1 MQMVKCPS
9 CNEENPAKFRLCGY
23 CGTPLAQAA
32 AALPPTEL
40 RKTVTLLFTDL
51 KDSTVLG
58 ETLDSEAMHEV
69 KERYFAAMS
78 AEIERHG
85 GKIEKYI
92 GDAIMAVFGLPRS
105 HEDDALRAVRAAVG
119 MQKILAKLNKGLQ
132 ARFGVQL
139 KNRTGVNTGEVVT
152 TDDPTRDQKMATGD
166 AVNVTARLEAAA
178 PVNEILIGEVTYRLV
193 RDAVEAE
200 PVEPLTLKGKSQPV
214 PAYKL
219 ISVYGEDG
227 NVRRHEMPVV
237 GREKELATL
246 EQAWEEVTT
255 QRQARLVTV
264 IGDAG
269 VGKTRL
275 VREIMDRL
283 SGRGARILSGR
294 ALPYGDGITYWP
306 LRGMVLAAASIHQD
320 DTPEQAQEKI
330 LTCVRDRDV
339 ADRLASA
346 VGLNSSAFSMQD
358 IAWAARRF
366 LQTLAAESPIV
377 ALFDDIHWAEPAF
390 LDLMENL
397 LDSIDGAPVLM
408 LGTSRHDLLESR
420 ATWSDRP
427 RARRLV
433 LQPLDDAAVA
443 QVIQNLLG
451 GAGLPDAFVRKV
463 VAAAEG
469 NPLYVE
475 QMLSML
481 VDTGVVRQ
489 VDGAW
494 VAASTDGE
502 ISIPPTIQALLEAR
516 LDKLERGE
524 RAAAEPASVIGMEFQ
539 RPAVQSLA
547 PAAVK
552 ELIDDKLQALSR
564 KHFIRPSV
572 GAEGEAK
579 YRFDHHMVRETV
591 YSGLLKRAR
600 ATMHAEFVKWAD
612 QNNAGSD
619 RGREF
624 EEILGYHLEQA
635 YKYLGEL
642 GPIDEAGEAIGR
654 DGAKRL
660 GSAAR
665 RALARGD
672 MHAAASLF
680 KRAVALLPADDD
692 QRIDL
697 LPEFAD
703 SLMGL
708 GDFANA
714 RAVLTEAR
722 GGAEARGNARILAS
736 SRLTA
741 VFLATLSREKG
752 GDAESPLKLVDEV
765 VPGLEREGAN
775 GELATAWRLVGM
787 VHGVSGRYAK
797 AAEAVQKSWHYA
809 RLAGSDRQAG
819 KAAMVLGQ
827 VALFGPVPV
836 PEAISQ
842 CEKVIQE
849 GLGDRQIEAFLLC
862 TLACLRAMNCELETA
877 RKLYQSGREMLRD
890 LGQGV
895 KAAASGNYLA
905 QVELRGGDL
914 AQAEKEIRADFE
926 FLERAGENYYRSA
939 ISSLLAQLVRDQG
952 RDDEALEL
960 LRVAEQISAPND
972 VQSQALWRFVRA
984 PILARRGEY
993 EQAEQLARTAVELL
1007 GSTDSPA
1014 LHADAI
1020 SELASVLEASGRL
1033 AEAIATN
1040 DRAISLYE
1048 EKGDAFNVGRRKTWG
1063 IAVRD
1068 RL

>member
-23 CGTPLAQAA
+23 CGTPLAQAT

-119 MQKILAKLNKGLQ
+119 MQKILVKLNKGLK
-132 ARFGVQL
+132 ARFGCEL

-246 EQAWEEVTT
+246 EQAWDEVTT

-283 SGRGARILSGR
+283 SERGARILSGR

-306 LRGMVLAAASIHQD
+306 LRGMVLGAATIHQD

-330 LTCVRDRDV
+330 LACVRDRDV

-346 VGLNSSAFSMQD
+346 VGLSSTAFSMQD

-366 LQTLAAESPIV
+366 LQTLAAEAPIV

-397 LDSIDGAPVLM
+397 LDSVEGAPVLM

-443 QVIQNLLG
+443 QVIHNLLG
-451 GAGLPDAFVRKV
+451 GAGLPDTFVRKV

-481 VDTGVVRQ
+481 VDTGVVKQ
-489 VDGAW
+489 EDGAW
-494 VAASTDGE
+494 VAANADGE

-552 ELIDDKLQALSR
+552 ELIDEKLQALSR
-564 KHFIRPSV
+564 KHFIRQSV

-591 YSGLLKRAR
+591 YNGLLKRAR

-612 QNNAGSD
+612 QSNAGSD

-635 YKYLGEL
+635 YRYLSEL
-642 GPIDEAGEAIGR
+642 GPIDDAGAALGR

-665 RALARGD
+665 RALARGG
-672 MHAAASLF
+672 H
-680 KRAVALLPADDD
+680 
-692 QRIDL
+692 
-697 LPEFAD
+697 
-703 SLMGL
+703 
-708 GDFANA
+708 
-714 RAVLTEAR
+714 AR
-722 GGAEARGNARILAS
+722 GGQSVQARG
-736 SRLTA
+736 
-741 VFLATLSREKG
+741 
-752 GDAESPLKLVDEV
+752 
-765 VPGLEREGAN
+765 
-775 GELATAWRLVGM
+775 
-787 VHGVSGRYAK
+787 GV
-797 AAEAVQKSWHYA
+797 AA
-809 RLAGSDRQAG
+809 G
-819 KAAMVLGQ
+819 
-827 VALFGPVPV
+827 
-836 PEAISQ
+836 
-842 CEKVIQE
+842 
-849 GLGDRQIEAFLLC
+849 
-862 TLACLRAMNCELETA
+862 
-877 RKLYQSGREMLRD
+877 
-890 LGQGV
+890 
-895 KAAASGNYLA
+895 
-905 QVELRGGDL
+905 
-914 AQAEKEIRADFE
+914 
-926 FLERAGENYYRSA
+926 
-939 ISSLLAQLVRDQG
+939 
-952 RDDEALEL
+952 
-960 LRVAEQISAPND
+960 
-972 VQSQALWRFVRA
+972 
-984 PILARRGEY
+984 
-993 EQAEQLARTAVELL
+993 
-1007 GSTDSPA
+1007 
-1014 LHADAI
+1014 
-1020 SELASVLEASGRL
+1020 
-1033 AEAIATN
+1033 
-1040 DRAISLYE
+1040 
-1048 EKGDAFNVGRRKTWG
+1048 
-1063 IAVRD
+1063 
-1068 RL
+1068 

>member
-23 CGTPLAQAA
+23 CGTPLAQAT
-32 AALPPTEL
+32 AALPPQEL

-119 MQKILAKLNKGLQ
+119 MQKILAKLNKGLK
-132 ARFGVQL
+132 ARFGCEL

-193 RDAVEAE
+193 RDAVQAE

-219 ISVYGEDG
+219 IAVYGEDG

-237 GREKELATL
+237 GREQELAAL
-246 EQAWEEVTT
+246 ETAWEEVTT

-283 SGRGARILSGR
+283 SSRGARILSGR

-306 LRGMVLAAASIHQD
+306 LRGMVLGAATIHQD

-330 LTCVRDRDV
+330 LACVRDRDV

-346 VGLNSSAFSMQD
+346 VGLSSTAFSMQD

-366 LQTLAAESPIV
+366 LQTLAAEAPIV

-397 LDSIDGAPVLM
+397 LDSVEGAPVLM

-433 LQPLDDAAVA
+433 LQPLSDEAVA
-443 QVIQNLLG
+443 QVIHNLLG
-451 GAGLPDAFVRKV
+451 GAGLPDAFVRRV

-481 VDTGVVRQ
+481 VDNGVVQQ

-494 VAASTDGE
+494 VAAGTDGE

-539 RPAVQSLA
+539 RPALQSIA
-547 PAAVK
+547 PAAVRDV
-552 ELIDDKLQALSR
+552 IDEKLQALSR
-564 KHFIRPSV
+564 KHFIRQSV

-591 YSGLLKRAR
+591 YNGLLKRAR

-612 QNNAGSD
+612 QSNAGSD

-635 YKYLGEL
+635 YKYLAEL
-642 GPIDEAGEAIGR
+642 GPIDDAGAALGR

-672 MHAAASLF
+672 MHAAAGLF
-680 KRAVALLPADDD
+680 KRAAALLPIDDD
-692 QRIDL
+692 ARLDL
-697 LPEFAD
+697 LPELAEA
-703 SLMGL
+703 LMGL
-708 GDFANA
+708 GDFAGA
-714 RAVLTEAR
+714 RQVLAESR
-722 GGAEARGNARILAS
+722 QHAEANGNTRIAAS
-736 SRLTA
+736 SRLISTF
-741 VFLATLSREKG
+741 VRVYSRDKSG
-752 GDAESPLKLVDEV
+752 ESENPLQLVDEV
-765 VPGLEREGAN
+765 VPMLEREGAHN
-775 GELATAWRLVGM
+775 ELATAWRLQGM
-787 VHGVSGRYAK
+787 VHGVGGAYLKATE
-797 AAEAVQKSWHYA
+797 AAEKSLSEA
-809 RLAGSDRQAG
+809 RLAGNERLAA
-819 KAAMVLGQ
+819 KAAGFLGSIALYGPMPVCDA
-827 VALFGPVPV
+827 VA
-836 PEAISQ
+836 Q
-842 CEKVIQE
+842 CEKAIQE
-849 GLGDRQIEAFLLC
+849 GLSDRQVEASLYC
-862 TLACLRAMNCELETA
+862 MLASLRAMNGEVPVA
-877 RKLYQSGREMLRD
+877 RSLYQRGRDMLRD
-890 LGQGV
+890 LGEGV
-895 KAAASGNYLA
+895 RAAASGIHLA
-905 QVELRGGDL
+905 NLELHGGDL
-914 AQAEKEIRADFE
+914 GRAEQEMKADFD
-926 FLERAGENYYRSA
+926 FLKRMDENYHL
-939 ISSLLAQLVRDQG
+939 SSIAALLGKVVREQG
-952 RDDEALEL
+952 RDNDALPYLKTAEEL
-960 LRVAEQISAPND
+960 SSPND
-972 VQSQALWRFVRA
+972 VTSQAFWRSMRA
-984 PILARRGEY
+984 PILARQGQLS
-993 EQAEQLARTAVELL
+993 QAEDLAREAVEMLRTTECPGL
-1007 GSTDSPA
+1007 Q
-1014 LHADAI
+1014 ADALV
-1020 SELASVLEASGRL
+1020 ELASVLTIADRIDEAKRV
-1033 AEAIATN
+1033 AEEAIA
-1040 DRAISLYE
+1040 LYRV
-1048 EKGDAFNVGRRKTWG
+1048 KGDIAFLCRWTEWAETAG
-1063 IAVRD
+1063 
-1068 RL
+1068 